1 MKKKTLLTIGVVSFA
16 LAGGC
21 FYAATH
27 YLDELAREK
36 LYAPVVKVVAGR
48 EIMPFEPITSDDVVI
63 EQEEVDEILPDSYRR
78 IEDVLGK
85 RSVQPIFAGEQL
97 LKRKLEDNQLLPGPQ
112 KARYE
117 FPLTMMMPTTEVRKG
132 DYVKIWVKY
141 KSPAELQL
149 MPAPVTFTKNSQSA
163 ELLFEGQLA
172 TVKDSNGIE
181 IYTLKPSILSK
192 ADQIENPF
200 FHAAEATK
208 PLESER
214 RYRDYRAEPS
224 AIPAFIGFNLTDK
237 EYVMLTEAMQYG
249 VIQIG
254 TYLNAKGEKAL

>member
-1 MKKKTLLTIGVVSFA
+1 MKKKTLLAIGVVSFV
-16 LAGGC
+16 LAGSC
-21 FYAATH
+21 FYAATN
-27 YLDELAREK
+27 YLDELAEEK

-48 EIMPFEPITSDDVVI
+48 EIMPFEPITGDDVMI
-63 EQEEVDEILPDSYRR
+63 EQEEVDEILSGAYQRL
-78 IEDVLGK
+78 EDVLGK
-85 RSVQPIFAGEQL
+85 RSMQAMFGGEQL
-97 LKRKLEDNQLLPGPQ
+97 LKRKLEDNQLLPGPS

-117 FPLTMMMPTTEVRKG
+117 FPLTLMMPVTEVRKG
-132 DYVKIWVKY
+132 DLVKVWVKY
-141 KSPAELQL
+141 KLPAELEL
-149 MPAPVTFTKNSQSA
+149 MPPPSTFTKSSQSA

-181 IYTLKPSILSK
+181 IYTLKPSILSQ

-214 RYRDYRAEPS
+214 RFRDYRAEPS
-224 AIPAFIGFNLTDK
+224 AIPAFIGLNLTDK
-237 EYVMLTEAMQYG
+237 EYRTLTEAMQYG

-254 TYLNAKGEKAL
+254 TYLNAKGEKAF